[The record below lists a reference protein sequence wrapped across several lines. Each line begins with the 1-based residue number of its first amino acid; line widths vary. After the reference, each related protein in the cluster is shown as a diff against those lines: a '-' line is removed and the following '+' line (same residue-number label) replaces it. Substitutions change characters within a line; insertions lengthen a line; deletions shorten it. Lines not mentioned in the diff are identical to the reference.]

1 MNEIEKLLK
10 QNNLKITNQRIKTL
24 DVIINLDNNATINNI
39 KEKLY
44 FDKSTIYR
52 IINLL
57 MEKNIIEKNIDNKKI
72 YYSLKEE
79 HKHYIKCIKCNKKE
93 EIEECLIKKIENKGY
108 KVLNHKLEI
117 EGICSNCLEK

>member
-39 KEKLY
+39 KEKLD

-57 MEKNIIEKNIDNKKI
+57 MEKNIIEKNIENKKI

-93 EIEECLIKKIENKGY
+93 EIEECLINKIENKGY